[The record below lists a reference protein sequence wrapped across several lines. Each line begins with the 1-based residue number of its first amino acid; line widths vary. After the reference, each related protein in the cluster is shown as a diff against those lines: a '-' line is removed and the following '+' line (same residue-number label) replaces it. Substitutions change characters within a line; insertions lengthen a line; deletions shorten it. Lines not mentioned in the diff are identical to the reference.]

1 MKLKMRKGQRH
12 KQAALVGCLEG
23 RAAPRRVAGPLWT
36 GFLEHSEQP
45 PSGPLS
51 SFLEQRGLTE
61 AAPHPRDRWDLGR
74 ATNSAPIYQSLEIV
88 WLTFCHYCHCCF
100 SG

>member
-1 MKLKMRKGQRH
+1 MRKGQRH
-12 KQAALVGCLEG
+12 KQAAFVGCLEG
-23 RAAPRRVAGPLWT
+23 GQLLGVTQGSGPLWT

-51 SFLEQRGLTE
+51 SFLEQRGLAE

-74 ATNSAPIYQSLEIV
+74 ATNSAPIYQSPEIV
-88 WLTFCHYCHCCF
+88 WLAFCLYCHCCF